1 MADSISIEVRVHYPD
16 CDPMGV
22 VHHGVYPL
30 WFEQARTELLRST
43 GVAYADLEAAG
54 LFMVVI
60 DLKVRYLKPARY
72 DQLLQVTARCTRAK
86 GVRIEHEYEVRHE
99 GLILATGSTTL
110 ACLDAE
116 GRPCQVPESIG
127 IVS

>member
-1 MADSISIEVRVHYPD
+1 MADELTIDVRVHYPD

-43 GVAYADLEAAG
+43 GVAYADLEKQG

-60 DLKVRYLKPARY
+60 ELKVKYHKPARY
-72 DQLLQVTARCTRAK
+72 DQLLQVTAHCTRAK
-86 GVRIEHEYEVRHE
+86 GVRINHEYQVRHE
-99 GLILATGSTTL
+99 GVILATGSTTL

-116 GRPCQVPESIG
+116 GRPQPVPDTLADKP
-127 IVS
+127 